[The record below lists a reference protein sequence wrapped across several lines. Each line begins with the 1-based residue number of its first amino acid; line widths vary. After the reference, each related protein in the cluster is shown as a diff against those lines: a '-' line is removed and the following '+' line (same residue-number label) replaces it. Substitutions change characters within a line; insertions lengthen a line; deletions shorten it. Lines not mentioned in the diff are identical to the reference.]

1 VYEDLADFSPFAFEI
16 FLQTFALFAEVVPL
30 SLIYLLAVHIHI
42 FIFMLASYV
51 SNIHTFVMKAMNK
64 RASADAYNSNEIIG
78 QV

>member
-1 VYEDLADFSPFAFEI
+1 
-16 FLQTFALFAEVVPL
+16 
-30 SLIYLLAVHIHI
+30 
-42 FIFMLASYV
+42 MLASYV